1 MNAKV
6 LKSEWVVAVGEIGN
20 LRARRFWENRL
31 QESQRPSL
39 EATPSVWVAFLKQ
52 KYIQHLWIPAR
63 SKVKTEDSKK
73 QSDVME
79 DLLDIDFSGFGP
91 DAVRMDES
99 WNAETTGVARRPM
112 PPHVARAV
120 DTDKAFVNLVNPQR
134 VPGSSS
140 LVPVAPVAPVAP
152 FAPAP
157 SGFVPPSASPNG
169 FVNGGYNTGRM
180 PSPDGMSLFGN
191 QNVPFNPSFSMFN
204 YMRDPMGQPV
214 MGQPVMGQ
222 PGMPQPAMAQS
233 GMTQPAMAQSGM
245 TQPAMPQS
253 GMTQPAM
260 PQPGMTQPAM
270 PQPGMTQPAMPQP
283 GMTQPTMPQPLIQP
297 SMPQP
302 SSQQSS
308 TPSSSLSQP
317 TNPQTNFSVEYMFS
331 QPKPQPDQHGD
342 NFLFMPPYQQAP
354 MISSFIPPAQ
364 PPRSPHLTAAHPPQQ
379 PSLIGQHIAEPGAP
393 RLENSKTTI
402 VPLAT
407 PVREPP
413 REPPHHQRGLS
424 SVVRNAGL
432 IEDEDEDEDEDEE
445 DYEARI
451 EKNERK
457 TDEAVKYKVMTA
469 LQSAL
474 SDLQLTGIQIKWS
487 EIEVDQRIGV
497 GGFAIVYHGMYR

>member
-1 MNAKV
+1 
-6 LKSEWVVAVGEIGN
+6 
-20 LRARRFWENRL
+20 
-31 QESQRPSL
+31 
-39 EATPSVWVAFLKQ
+39 
-52 KYIQHLWIPAR
+52 
-63 SKVKTEDSKK
+63 
-73 QSDVME
+73 
-79 DLLDIDFSGFGP
+79 
-91 DAVRMDES
+91 
-99 WNAETTGVARRPM
+99 
-112 PPHVARAV
+112 
-120 DTDKAFVNLVNPQR
+120 
-134 VPGSSS
+134 
-140 LVPVAPVAPVAP
+140 
-152 FAPAP
+152 
-157 SGFVPPSASPNG
+157 
-169 FVNGGYNTGRM
+169 
-180 PSPDGMSLFGN
+180 
-191 QNVPFNPSFSMFN
+191 
-204 YMRDPMGQPV
+204 
-214 MGQPVMGQ
+214 
-222 PGMPQPAMAQS
+222 
-233 GMTQPAMAQSGM
+233 
-245 TQPAMPQS
+245 
-253 GMTQPAM
+253 
-260 PQPGMTQPAM
+260 
-270 PQPGMTQPAMPQP
+270 
-283 GMTQPTMPQPLIQP
+283 
-297 SMPQP
+297 
-302 SSQQSS
+302 
-308 TPSSSLSQP
+308 
-317 TNPQTNFSVEYMFS
+317 MFS

-393 RLENSKTTI
+393 RLENNKTTI

>member
-222 PGMPQPAMAQS
+222 PGMPQPAMAQ
-233 GMTQPAMAQSGM
+233 P
-245 TQPAMPQS
+245 

-302 SSQQSS
+302 SSQQPS